1 MLARHRG
8 ESVGAQLGFL
18 GAPSQ
23 SSGGDRA
30 EPLFRRVLFEVRTE
44 TVFGESVYIVG
55 STPQLGAWNPKRGI
69 RMTTNEDTYPIWRC
83 EPLLLNEGGE
93 GSCEYKFVVVSPNDE
108 VRWEPLPNNRR
119 LVLGGDEVQ
128 VIADWGSLDAL
139 PQRVVRSAGPPS
151 LPSVVELREEHSAA
165 SRVSSGFDE
174 GAEHQKL
181 TPIAPS
187 PPSTGASVHGG
198 AATGTAAAEALSRE
212 ATGGPSSRLLVVQY
226 KLPFKLSRAADGTWS
241 GAWDDDA
248 LLATSVQGGR
258 HLMGSLDLEVIFM
271 GIPKLSHGTNPDLSA
286 ADQEA
291 VQKLLREHACI
302 PVFLP
307 KEAREAHFNY
317 ASTVLWPMM
326 HNQIP
331 DRHAGGQ
338 GGDGALVGSWWKG
351 YQTTNDAFAQAVK
364 TSMRA
369 GDMVW
374 VHSHFLLLLPLSL
387 RAARIPASCTVSTF
401 LHTPFPS
408 PEVWRVLPHRVQLL
422 QGMLASH
429 VIGFHLFE
437 CAADPLCSRTHALCP
452 RPLPPPSQPVW
463 DAPPPPK
470 AAPRVVSRRLASC
483 RVVSRCV
490 ASCRVGSPR
499 RLGGR
504 CSALPQVRAPFH
516 DELPAAARAGRERR
530 RRAGRRRALDR
541 SRLAPRHD
549 HRLSRR
555 HRLRRDPPPPR
566 LFRDGEQSRGDAER
580 ATRAEGPHARRRR
593 RAPQQAAGRR
603 SQAARL

>member
-30 EPLFRRVLFEVRTE
+30 EPLFARVLFEVRTE
-44 TVFGESVYIVG
+44 TVFGEVVYIVG

-93 GSCEYKFVVVSPNDE
+93 GSCEYKFVVVSSNDE

-119 LVLGGDEVQ
+119 LLLGGDEVQ

-165 SRVSSGFDE
+165 GRFDE

-187 PPSTGASVHGG
+187 PPVGSTGAAAHGG
-198 AATGTAAAEALSRE
+198 SATGTAAAEALSRE

-241 GAWDDDA
+241 GTWDDDA

-271 GIPKLSHGTNPDLSA
+271 GIPKLSHGTSPDLYDSA
-286 ADQEA
+286 ADQA
-291 VQKLLREHACI
+291 AIQKLLRAHACI

-307 KEAREAHFNY
+307 KEAREGHFNY

-351 YQTTNDAFAQAVK
+351 YQSTNDAFAQAVK
-364 TSMRA
+364 ASMRA

-387 RAARIPASCTVSTF
+387 RTARIPSSCTVSTF

-408 PEVWRVLPHRVQLL
+408 PEVWRVLPHRVPLL

-437 CAADPLCSRTHALCP
+437 CAARPKLSNSPLAHAPFWRAC
-452 RPLPPPSQPVW
+452 
-463 DAPPPPK
+463 
-470 AAPRVVSRRLASC
+470 
-483 RVVSRCV
+483 
-490 ASCRVGSPR
+490 
-499 RLGGR
+499 
-504 CSALPQVRAPFH
+504 VRAV
-516 DELPAAARAGRERR
+516 R
-530 RRAGRRRALDR
+530 
-541 SRLAPRHD
+541 
-549 HRLSRR
+549 
-555 HRLRRDPPPPR
+555 
-566 LFRDGEQSRGDAER
+566 
-580 ATRAEGPHARRRR
+580 
-593 RAPQQAAGRR
+593 
-603 SQAARL
+603 AARLESESTHLAALLLPRRNNADTRAIS